1 LFNIPQ
7 TKLEDIISPM
17 RSGLEGKNRPREIKI
32 EGETLPYRSVLDS
45 PSLKKFENRSVLD
58 SPYLKKI
65 ELQMPN
71 W

>member
-1 LFNIPQ
+1 
-7 TKLEDIISPM
+7 M
-17 RSGLEGKNRPREIKI
+17 

-71 W
+71 WETKNFFKDIESHDLKKKKN

>member
-1 LFNIPQ
+1 MPH
-7 TKLEDIISPM
+7 
-17 RSGLEGKNRPREIKI
+17 
-32 EGETLPYRSVLDS
+32 RSVLDS

-71 W
+71 WETKNFFKDIEPLDFKKKKN